1 MQAMGRGSISFVMLL
16 ILVIVAGCATPS
28 GQAWRALRQGRYDEA
43 ARLYEEV
50 LAGEPDR
57 LEALVGLGVS
67 RYKLGAFA
75 EAAEVLERVGA
86 RAPTNA
92 DARLYLG
99 LSYLEKGEDDLADEH
114 LTALREL
121 GPGPRLAAQI
131 DRALQL
137 IRSEFLSD
145 ALRAFIAA
153 SLEDEAEW
161 AREVQE
167 ARWAQRYHSRLPLR
181 CVQTRH
187 GVHCF

>member
-1 MQAMGRGSISFVMLL
+1 MLL
-16 ILVIVAGCATPS
+16 IVAILTGCATPY
-28 GQAWRALRQGRYDEA
+28 GQARTALRQGRYDEA
-43 ARLYEEV
+43 ARLFEEA

-75 EAAEVLERVGA
+75 EAAEGLERVIA

-92 DARLYLG
+92 NARLYLG
-99 LSYLEKGEDDLADEH
+99 LSYLQRGEDGLADEQ

-121 GPGPRLAAQI
+121 GPEPRLAAQI

-161 AREVQE
+161 ARQVQE
-167 ARWAQRYHSRLPLR
+167 ARSAWRYHSLSPLR
-181 CVQTRH
+181 CVRTRH
-187 GVHCF
+187 GMHCF

>member
-1 MQAMGRGSISFVMLL
+1 MVAGRVLQASGGVRASQARRGEEAWREVEAMRRRSVSLVMLL
-16 ILVIVAGCATPS
+16 TLAIVAGCATPS
-28 GQAWRALRQGRYDEA
+28 GQAWRALRQGRYVEA
-43 ARLYEEV
+43 ARLYEEA
-50 LAGEPDR
+50 LASEPDR

-75 EAAEVLERVGA
+75 EAAEVF
-86 RAPTNA
+86 
-92 DARLYLG
+92 
-99 LSYLEKGEDDLADEH
+99 
-114 LTALREL
+114 ALREL

-161 AREVQE
+161 ARE
-167 ARWAQRYHSRLPLR
+167 
-181 CVQTRH
+181 
-187 GVHCF
+187 G